1 LQEKSQTFSD
11 FVRRT
16 DALADQVGLNLSES
30 WRLLGISRAMLHAY
44 RSGKNRIT
52 PKVWLK
58 LERAE
63 RDAGISYDDSLPKS
77 DFEYKSANPKQV
89 DLVNPPHLLCEDPLE
104 YRVKSTTLA
113 DPELLAILER
123 IATALEEIAKQ
134 WHQ

>member
-1 LQEKSQTFSD
+1 LQENSQTFSD

-63 RDAGISYDDSLPKS
+63 REAGICADELPEKS
-77 DFEYKSANPKQV
+77 EAAESSANPKE
-89 DLVNPPHLLCEDPLE
+89 PPVMNYAHSLCEQPAE
-104 YRVKSTTLA
+104 YRVKSTTPT
-113 DPELLAILER
+113 DPNLLAVLDR

-134 WHQ
+134 WHH

>member
-1 LQEKSQTFSD
+1 
-11 FVRRT
+11 
-16 DALADQVGLNLSES
+16 
-30 WRLLGISRAMLHAY
+30 MLHAY

-63 RDAGISYDDSLPKS
+63 REAGIAADELPPES
-77 DFEYKSANPKQV
+77 NFENSSAYPKEADV
-89 DLVNPPHLLCEDPLE
+89 VNPAHFLCEEPAE
-104 YRVKSTTLA
+104 YRVKSITPA
-113 DPELLAILER
+113 DPQLIAVLDR